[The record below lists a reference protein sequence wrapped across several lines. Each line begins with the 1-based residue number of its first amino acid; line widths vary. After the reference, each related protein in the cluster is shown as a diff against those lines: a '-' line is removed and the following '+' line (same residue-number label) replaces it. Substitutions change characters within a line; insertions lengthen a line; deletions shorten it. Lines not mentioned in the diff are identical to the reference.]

1 MSNYYAKSRPFSA
14 PGNAVG
20 AQALDQART
29 VGNQLNATF
38 NATFQFTDYLKL
50 DVVSNVT
57 WGLTQ
62 YTYYGNMNNPLNSNV
77 KGKLAK
83 DNTNTIRTNNTQTL
97 TFYKQMG
104 DHYLNVLAGHEYYR
118 SDQQYLYG
126 YAEGGFSPTILE
138 PLPLLPTVRSTPPPT
153 RAATTWRDGLV
164 ACSIITLRS
173 IMHRHHIAAMP
184 PHVSRKHIV
193 GVTSGAVGAAWVINK
208 ESLHGLH
215 QEPGFDYL
223 KPQILY
229 RTAG

>member
-1 MSNYYAKSRPFSA
+1 MRSYDDAGNPYIIKDEFGNNTYDFGVSNYYAKSRPFSA

-138 PLPLLPTVRSTPPPT
+138 PCRFCQPS
-153 RAATTWRDGLV
+153 
-164 ACSIITLRS
+164 
-173 IMHRHHIAAMP
+173 HQHH
-184 PHVSRKHIV
+184 
-193 GVTSGAVGAAWVINK
+193 
-208 ESLHGLH
+208 LQ
-215 QEPGFDYL
+215 QEPLQRG
-223 KPQILY
+223 
-229 RTAG
+229 GMVW

>member
-138 PLPLLPTVRSTPPPT
+138 L
-153 RAATTWRDGLV
+153 AAFANRQINTTSNKSRYNVEGWFGSLQYNYLEKYYASASYRRD
-164 ACSIITLRS
+164 AS
-173 IMHRHHIAAMP
+173 
-184 PHVSRKHIV
+184 SRFAKHIV
-193 GVTSGAVGAAWVINK
+193 GVTSGASA
-208 ESLHGLH
+208 
-215 QEPGFDYL
+215 QPG
-223 KPQILY
+223 
-229 RTAG
+229 